1 MSGNIYD
8 TDIRKI
14 KKEVYDLINDLDNG
28 NDIVGK
34 YEYLESTSKT
44 LYDYVTKG
52 YLTTGTFNKT
62 LLKNNLEMMLN
73 GIQRIQRSNDK
84 EKTQHETSV
93 EIGETLASQY
103 IPQLKKEQEQ
113 EQDSIK
119 GKVQEQ

>member
-28 NDIVGK
+28 NDIEEK
-34 YEYLESTSKT
+34 YEYLKSTSKT
-44 LYDYVTKG
+44 LYEYITKG
-52 YLTTGTFNKT
+52 YLTTGINKT

-113 EQDSIK
+113 ESIK